1 MAWGRPKGKLVPS
14 SGGSQPV
21 SPGMHGRSALRCG
34 RGAGCC
40 SSQSTVVE
48 GQAGASQAVH
58 EVHAASAASWGS
70 TQEVEQPKVLP
81 GWDRVF
87 SLEDAFRRW
96 WGECRWAL
104 FLWQTPKFSQV
115 LRGGWNPHLSR
126 HAGLAL
132 NLSFSLT
139 PSPGDSRHSL
149 GCKNHVPSV
158 WQPQNTV
165 WPPAVFPTVPNLL
178 AHCTSHTSATSSKA
192 MGVQLRPPPG
202 SRWLARSSTGLLPGV
217 ICCSLQQA
225 GGKCGK

>member
-1 MAWGRPKGKLVPS
+1 MAWGSPKGKLVPS

-21 SPGMHGRSALRCG
+21 SPGMHGRSALCCG

-96 WGECRWAL
+96 
-104 FLWQTPKFSQV
+104 
-115 LRGGWNPHLSR
+115 
-126 HAGLAL
+126 
-132 NLSFSLT
+132 
-139 PSPGDSRHSL
+139 
-149 GCKNHVPSV
+149 
-158 WQPQNTV
+158 
-165 WPPAVFPTVPNLL
+165 
-178 AHCTSHTSATSSKA
+178 
-192 MGVQLRPPPG
+192 
-202 SRWLARSSTGLLPGV
+202 
-217 ICCSLQQA
+217 
-225 GGKCGK
+225 